1 MRRGVWLG
9 AAVLWMV
16 FIWSNSLQTAAES
29 SANSQGFLSLL
40 MPLLEWTNIPE
51 DSWHTLIRKAAH
63 MAEFA
68 LLGFL
73 WSNALRDERNHYRP
87 EVPTQLCCAL
97 LICLLTALTVET
109 IQLFVAG
116 RSGEVRDIW
125 IDFGGGVLGCLT
137 AGVIQAIKTR

>member
-9 AAVLWMV
+9 AAVLWMM
-16 FIWSNSLQTAAES
+16 FIWSNSMQTAAES

-73 WSNALRDERNHYRP
+73 WSNGLRSGERQQNDTWMR
-87 EVPTQLCCAL
+87 VGCVLFLC
-97 LICLLTALTVET
+97 LITALTDET
-109 IQLFVAG
+109 IQLFVVG
-116 RSGEVRDIW
+116 RSGELRDVW
-125 IDFGGGVLGCLT
+125 IDLAGGTIGCG
-137 AGVIQAIKTR
+137 AASFVNCIRKR

>member
-1 MRRGVWLG
+1 MRRGVWIG
-9 AAVLWMV
+9 AAVLWMM
-16 FIWSNSLQTAAES
+16 FIWSNSMQTAAES

-73 WSNALRDERNHYRP
+73 WSNGLSSGERNQNDTWMR
-87 EVPTQLCCAL
+87 VGCVLFLC
-97 LICLLTALTVET
+97 LITALTDET

-116 RSGEVRDIW
+116 RSGELRDVW
-125 IDFGGGVLGCLT
+125 IDLAGGTIGCGAASL
-137 AGVIQAIKTR
+137 VNCIRKR